1 MNIIKSNIK
10 FTIELYKNEGLPKL
24 KTDIFPPHF
33 LMTICGKPGSGK
45 TTLLKFLLRSDQF
58 FFKQYDYVF
67 IISPSYCEYDCL
79 FLPNTNFCKSLNWKW
94 IKEKIDFVKQHV
106 EYTNILF
113 IFDDIISDLY
123 NSRYTKEIMDFIF
136 NRRHLL
142 NEKGMISIILTSQ
155 KYTRIPT
162 EIRTC
167 SNVAIFFKL
176 NNSCIKKIYDDLI
189 YDDRDKF
196 DAIITEVFKNDQNFL
211 LYRLCNN
218 TFYKNF
224 DKIIYN
230 NTQLTI

>member
-10 FTIELYKNEGLPKL
+10 FSIDLYKNEGLPKL

-45 TTLLKFLLRSDQF
+45 TTLLKFILKSDKF

-67 IISPSYCEYDCL
+67 IISPSYCEYECL
-79 FLPNTNFCKSLNWKW
+79 FLPNENFCKSLNWKW
-94 IKEKIDFVKQHV
+94 IKKKID
-106 EYTNILF
+106 NIKNSVNYLNVLF

-123 NSRYTKEIMDFIF
+123 NSRYSKEIMDFIF

-142 NEKGMISIILTSQ
+142 KENGMISIILTSQ

-162 EIRTC
+162 EIRSC
-167 SNVAIFFKL
+167 SNVVIFFKL
-176 NNSCIKKIYDDLI
+176 NNICFKKIFDDLI
-189 YDDRDKF
+189 FDDKERYDN
-196 DAIITEVFKNDQNFL
+196 ILNEIFKGEKQNFMI
-211 LYRLCNN
+211 YRLCNN

-224 DKIIYN
+224 DKIIFK
-230 NTQLTI
+230 